1 MPVPATRS
9 FSNSRSEAERK
20 QNQFKSVDAK
30 IAKEKRKFA
39 KEYLIEYA
47 RGKRDPR

>member
-1 MPVPATRS
+1 MPAPATRS
-9 FSNSRSEAERK
+9 FSNSLSEAEQE

-30 IAKEKRKFA
+30 DA

-47 RGKRDPR
+47 WGKRDPQ